1 MLAFDFLFFMPDSN
15 KTSFEVHQFEG
26 ETMRVI
32 SVQLHFPV
40 YLHDN
45 LKIRNPRIPE

>member
-1 MLAFDFLFFMPDSN
+1 MLAVDFLFSMSECN
-15 KTSFEVHQFEG
+15 KTSFEVYHFESK
-26 ETMRVI
+26 TMRVI
-32 SVQLHFPV
+32 SVQLLFPV